1 MTEPIIDPNG
11 NHNSDPSIDPNA
23 APQPDDLSKL
33 FTEDDIKAKKET
45 IAKTKAEDDRRAKL
59 SEDERKAEDKAKAD
73 EAKKA
78 ADEAA
83 KGIVP
88 EKYEE
93 FKVPDG
99 MELDKEMMN
108 EATPLFKEIGLTQE
122 KAQKIADLYGTKIVP
137 MMLKRW
143 QDAMEKQ
150 KSDWHAETIANKDIK
165 LDADG
170 RNLDA
175 IRVINSLFPQDKAD
189 ALRADLVKLGM
200 DQHPGLNL
208 LLAKMAIHLKED
220 TIEHGKETAGAK
232 PAETVED
239 FAKAIYGKK

>member
-1 MTEPIIDPNG
+1 MVDTNETQETETNTETDETQG
-11 NHNSDPSIDPNA
+11 HT
-23 APQPDDLSKL
+23 DDLSKL

-45 IAKTKAEDDRRAKL
+45 ITKTKAEEDRRTKL
-59 SEDERKAEDKAKAD
+59 SEDERKAEDKVKAD

-88 EKYEE
+88 EKYAE
-93 FKVPDG
+93 FKVPEG

-137 MMLKRW
+137 MMMKRW
-143 QDAMEKQ
+143 QDAMETQ
-150 KSDWHAETIANKDIK
+150 KADWHAETIANKEIK
-165 LDADG
+165 LDAEG
-170 RNLDA
+170 KNLDA

-189 ALRADLVKLGM
+189 ALRADFVKLGM

-208 LLAKMAIHLKED
+208 LLAKMAVHLKED
-220 TIEHGKETAGAK
+220 TIELGKERPVSK
-232 PAETVED
+232 KSETIED
-239 FAKAIYGKK
+239 YASAIYGKK